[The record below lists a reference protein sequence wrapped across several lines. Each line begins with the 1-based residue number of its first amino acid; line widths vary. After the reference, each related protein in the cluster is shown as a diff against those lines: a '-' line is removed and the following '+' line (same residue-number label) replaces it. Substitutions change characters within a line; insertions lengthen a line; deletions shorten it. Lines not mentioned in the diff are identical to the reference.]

1 MIEEELS
8 SRRTISSLSE
18 KQESSNQ
25 PNQSACTL
33 PVSGIIGND
42 ELNQQP
48 EHFLKETPVTKFAE
62 NSETARYWRIELIY
76 VSIIYLQTGTSELP
90 RELSIDWGISKT
102 ERNSKIDSE
111 NSRGLDAREKNSV
124 KGKVR
129 II

>member
-18 KQESSNQ
+18 KQDSANQ
-25 PNQSACTL
+25 PNQRACTL

-90 RELSIDWGISKT
+90 RELSIDWRISKT